1 VEDTRALPVDG
12 SLFEALFHLHA
23 PTGVLAEKLQGLG
36 VGVDHARARRYRPE
50 QWRDALLLYRD
61 HLFPLDF
68 TPAGFRKLGF
78 ALGQSY
84 GSTLSGRLL
93 SLALPM
99 LSPMQLLR
107 RWPRFVRMGRTDVD
121 IDIAEHGPRAVV
133 ITSRD
138 PVDVPMELNLG
149 LLDFVFEKMGEKVTF
164 ESRTLPTGEVAVT
177 CRW

>member
-1 VEDTRALPVDG
+1 VEDTRTLPVDG

-23 PTGVLAEKLQGLG
+23 PTGELVTKLAALG
-36 VGVDHARARRYRPE
+36 IDVAHARSQRYRPE
-50 QWRDALLLYRD
+50 QWRDAVLVYRD

-68 TPAGFRKLGF
+68 TPAGFRKLGY

-84 GSTLSGRLL
+84 GTTLSGRLMV
-93 SLALPM
+93 LALPM
-99 LSPMQLLR
+99 LSPLQLLR
-107 RWPRFVRMGRTDVD
+107 RWPRFVRMGRTDVVLD
-121 IDIAEHGPRAVV
+121 ITELGPRAAV

-149 LLDFVFEKMGEKVTF
+149 LLDFVFEKMGERVSF
-164 ESRTLPTGEVAVT
+164 ESQVLASGEVAVT